1 MALAGTLKDFGLPDI
16 VQLIG
21 LQRKTGTLHLNTDG
35 EAVKVIFEGG
45 NIVGAESSMTRP
57 SDRIGNAL
65 VTQGAITQEQL
76 SEALVIQKQTMQRLG
91 HVLISESMVSEEHLR
106 KAVEAQLFQVVFRL
120 FRWREGSY
128 NFETQNTVDY
138 ERTGAVSL
146 GADFVLM
153 EGIRMVDEW
162 PIIER
167 RIPSM
172 ASVFKRVVDSSQ
184 VQSKGDVSDDG
195 LDGLLSGISGSG
207 GAGGGKL
214 ALSGDELL
222 VFNAVDGKKSCQQI
236 VESTPLHDFAVCRTL
251 LDLMDRDVV
260 ALTDVK
266 GSTARKKSGA
276 SADAMGLGFMAI
288 AVLAALFGV
297 YKNLASPF
305 GVFGLPPLVQP
316 AVNSALATRLMER
329 LELVDARVRG
339 FRLAHGR
346 LPASVDEL
354 ATEGLATRASLEGIR
369 LIVTDKGYTVEASGP
384 DGPVQIARSLT
395 APLAVVP
402 VEAAPSASAASGTA
416 APAAAAKK

>member
-21 LQRKTGTLHLNTDG
+21 LQRKTGTLHLKTPG
-35 EAVKVIFEGG
+35 ESVKVIFEGG
-45 NIVGAESSMTRP
+45 NIVAAESSIARP
-57 SDRIGNAL
+57 ADRIGNAL

-76 SEALVIQKQTMQRLG
+76 DQALVIQKQTMQRLG
-91 HVLISESMVSEEHLR
+91 HVLIAEKIVAEDHLR

-120 FRWREGSY
+120 FRWKEGEY
-128 NFETQNTVDY
+128 NFETQATVDY

-172 ASVFKRVVDSSQ
+172 SSVFRRVVDASQ
-184 VQSKGDVSDDG
+184 VQAKGGQEDGLEG
-195 LDGLLSGISGSG
+195 LDGILAGAGASG
-207 GAGGGKL
+207 GGGKL

-222 VFNAVDGKKSCQQI
+222 VFNAVDGKKSCTQI

-266 GSTARKKSGA
+266 GSAGA
-276 SADAMGLGFMAI
+276 VKAGDTGGAVGKALMAV
-288 AVLAALFGV
+288 ALLAALFGV
-297 YKNLASPF
+297 YRSLTSPF

-316 AVNSALATRLMER
+316 AVNTALETRLRER
-329 LELVDARVRG
+329 LEVADARIRG
-339 FRLAHGR
+339 FRLAYGR
-346 LPASVDEL
+346 LPASRDEL
-354 ATEGLATRASLEGIR
+354 VAEGLATRASI
-369 LIVTDKGYTVEASGP
+369 
-384 DGPVQIARSLT
+384 
-395 APLAVVP
+395 
-402 VEAAPSASAASGTA
+402 
-416 APAAAAKK
+416 

>member
-1 MALAGTLKDFGLPDI
+1 MALEGTLKDFGLPDI
-16 VQLIG
+16 VQLVG
-21 LQRKTGTLHLNTDG
+21 LQRKTGTLHLKSEG

-45 NIVGAESSMTRP
+45 NIVAAESSIARP

-76 SEALVIQKQTMQRLG
+76 NEALALQKQTMQRLG
-91 HVLISESMVSEEHLR
+91 HVLISESMVSEETLR

-120 FRWREGSY
+120 FRWREGDYS
-128 NFETQNTVDY
+128 FETQNSVDY

-172 ASVFKRVVDSSQ
+172 ASVFKKVVDSSQ
-184 VQSKGDVSDDG
+184 VQTKVEDDG
-195 LDGLLSGISGSG
+195 LGGILSGLGSSG
-207 GAGGGKL
+207 GTAKL

-260 ALTDVK
+260 ALTDIK
-266 GSTARKKSGA
+266 GSTASAKKGDTGGVVSKA
-276 SADAMGLGFMAI
+276 FMAI
-288 AVLAALFGV
+288 AILAALFGV
-297 YKNLASPF
+297 SRNLTAPF

-316 AVNSALATRLMER
+316 AVNTALETRLMER
-329 LELVDARVRG
+329 LEIADARIRG
-339 FRLAHGR
+339 FRLAYGR
-346 LPASVDEL
+346 LPASLDEL
-354 ATEGLATRASLEGIR
+354 VTEGLATKTSIEG
-369 LIVTDKGYTVEASGP
+369 LKLTVSESGFTVEAPGP
-384 DGPVQIARSLT
+384 EGRVYIDRTFAMVGG
-395 APLAVVP
+395 VP
-402 VEAAPSASAASGTA
+402 VAPAGAAASPSPVTV
-416 APAAAAKK
+416 PSSTSKK

>member
-21 LQRKTGTLHLNTDG
+21 LQRKTGTLHLKTHG
-35 EAVKVIFEGG
+35 ESVKVIFEGG
-45 NIVGAESSMTRP
+45 NIVAAESSMARP

-65 VTQGAITQEQL
+65 VTQGAITKEQL
-76 SEALVIQKQTMQRLG
+76 DQALAVQKQTMQRLG
-91 HVLISESMVSEEHLR
+91 HVLISENIVAEDHLR

-120 FRWREGSY
+120 FRWREGEY
-128 NFETQNTVDY
+128 NFETQATVDY

-172 ASVFKRVVDSSQ
+172 ASVFKRVVDASQ
-184 VQSKGDVSDDG
+184 VQAKIGPEDGLEG
-195 LDGLLSGISGSG
+195 LDGILGGGGSG
-207 GAGGGKL
+207 GGAGKL

-222 VFNAVDGKKSCQQI
+222 VFNAVDGRKSCAQI

-266 GSTARKKSGA
+266 GSATKSKSGDSGGA
-276 SADAMGLGFMAI
+276 AGKAFMAV
-288 AVLAALFGV
+288 AVLIALFGV
-297 YKNLASPF
+297 YRNLTSPF
-305 GVFGLPPLVQP
+305 GVFGLPPLLQP
-316 AVNSALATRLMER
+316 AVNTALETRLREK
-329 LELVDARVRG
+329 LEVADARVRG
-339 FRLAHGR
+339 FRLAYGR
-346 LPASVDEL
+346 LPSSMDEL
-354 ATEGLATRASLEGIR
+354 VAEGLATRASIDGIEFSASPR
-369 LIVTDKGYTVEASGP
+369 GYRVETAGP
-384 DGPVQIARSLT
+384 DGPVRIDRAFLVQEPRAT
-395 APLAVVP
+395 
-402 VEAAPSASAASGTA
+402 PSASPT
-416 APAAAAKK
+416 PTPKK

>member
-21 LQRKTGTLHLNTDG
+21 LQRKTGTLHLRTEG

-45 NIVGAESSMTRP
+45 NIVAAESSMDRP
-57 SDRIGNAL
+57 SDRMGNAL
-65 VTQGAITQEQL
+65 VTQGAITQDQL
-76 SEALVIQKQTMQRLG
+76 NQALAVQKQTLQRLG
-91 HVLISESMVSEEHLR
+91 HVLIAERLVSEDHLR

-128 NFETQNTVDY
+128 NFETQNSVDY

-172 ASVFKRVVDSSQ
+172 SSVFKRVVDASQ
-184 VQSKGDVSDDG
+184 IQTKATVGDLDDF
-195 LDGLLSGISGSG
+195 LSGIPGSG
-207 GAGGGKL
+207 GTGGGKL

-222 VFNAVDGKKSCQQI
+222 VFNAVDGRKSCQQI

-266 GSTARKKSGA
+266 GATTRAKSGA
-276 SADAMGLGFMAI
+276 SVDTTGIALMAV
-288 AVLAALFGV
+288 AVLLGLFGV
-297 YKNLASPF
+297 YQNLTSPF
-305 GVFGLPPLVQP
+305 GLYGLPPIVRP
-316 AVNSALATRLMER
+316 AVNSALVTRLMER

-339 FRLAHGR
+339 FRLAQGR
-346 LPASVDEL
+346 LPASLDEL
-354 ATEGLATRASLEGIR
+354 VAEGLSTKASLEGIR
-369 LIVTDKGYTVEASGP
+369 FSATDRGYTVETSGP
-384 DGPVQIARSLT
+384 DGPVRIVRSLS
-395 APLAVVP
+395 VP
-402 VEAAPSASAASGTA
+402 VAANPGLVPPAAGAAVQGAAPT
-416 APAAAAKK
+416 PTPKK

>member
-21 LQRKTGTLHLNTDG
+21 LQRKTGTLHLSTQG
-35 EAVKVIFEGG
+35 ETVNVIFENG
-45 NIVGAESSMTRP
+45 NIVAADSSMTRP

-76 SEALVIQKQTMQRLG
+76 NQALSVQKQTMQRLG
-91 HVLISESMVSEEHLR
+91 HVLISEQLVSEEMLR

-120 FRWREGSY
+120 FRWREGDY
-128 NFETQNTVDY
+128 NFETQATVDY

-167 RIPSM
+167 KIPSM
-172 ASVFKRVVDSSQ
+172 AAVFKKVVDASQ
-184 VQSKGDVSDDG
+184 VTAK
-195 LDGLLSGISGSG
+195 
-207 GAGGGKL
+207 GGGEDELDNLLAGMSEKASSKL

-222 VFNAVDGKKSCQQI
+222 VFNAVDGKKTCQQI

-266 GSTARKKSGA
+266 GVATSSRTGGGVG
-276 SADAMGLGFMAI
+276 GLGLALMTL
-288 AVLAALFGV
+288 AVLAALFGA
-297 YKNLASPF
+297 YRNLTSPF
-305 GVFGLPPLVQP
+305 GIFGLPPLVQP
-316 AVNSALATRLMER
+316 AVNTAAETRLRER
-329 LELVDARVRG
+329 LEAADARIRG
-339 FRLAHGR
+339 FRLAYGR
-346 LPASVDEL
+346 LPANTEEL
-354 ATEGLATRASLEGIR
+354 VSEGLATKASVEG
-369 LIVTDKGYTVEASGP
+369 LNLVVSTKGYRVEATGP
-384 DGPVQIARSLT
+384 EGLLHIDRTFTVQ
-395 APLAVVP
+395 APP
-402 VEAAPSASAASGTA
+402 PAPPASPIP
-416 APAAAAKK
+416 APR

>member
-21 LQRKTGTLHLNTDG
+21 LQRKTGTLHLKTAG
-35 EAVKVIFEGG
+35 ESVKVIFEGG
-45 NIVGAESSMTRP
+45 NIVAAESSIARP

-76 SEALVIQKQTMQRLG
+76 DQALAIQKQTMQRLG
-91 HVLISESMVSEEHLR
+91 HVLISEKIVAEDALR

-120 FRWREGSY
+120 FRWREGDY
-128 NFETQNTVDY
+128 NFETQATVDY
-138 ERTGAVSL
+138 ERTGACSL

-172 ASVFKRVVDSSQ
+172 SAVFKRVVDASQ
-184 VQSKGDVSDDG
+184 VQAKGGQEDGLEG
-195 LDGLLSGISGSG
+195 LDGLLAATSSG
-207 GAGGGKL
+207 GSGGKL

-222 VFNAVDGKKSCQQI
+222 VFNAVDGKKTCTQI

-266 GSTARKKSGA
+266 GSSAKVKAGDTGGA
-276 SADAMGLGFMAI
+276 AGKAFMAV
-288 AVLAALFGV
+288 ALVAALFGV
-297 YKNLASPF
+297 YRNLTSPF

-316 AVNSALATRLMER
+316 AVNTALETRLHER
-329 LELVDARVRG
+329 LELADARVRG
-339 FRLAHGR
+339 FRLAYGR
-346 LPASVDEL
+346 LPASMDEL
-354 ATEGLATRASLEGIR
+354 VSEGLATKASIEGVQ
-369 LIVTDKGYTVEASGP
+369 LSVTPKGYRVEMRGP
-384 DGPVQIARSLT
+384 DGPVRIDRAFLVRES
-395 APLAVVP
+395 APLP
-402 VEAAPSASAASGTA
+402 PPSPT
-416 APAAAAKK
+416 PTPRK

>member
-21 LQRKTGTLHLNTDG
+21 LQRKTGTLHLKTSG
-35 EAVKVIFEGG
+35 ESVKVIFEGG
-45 NIVGAESSMTRP
+45 NIVAAESSIARP

-65 VTQGAITQEQL
+65 VMQGAITQEQL
-76 SEALVIQKQTMQRLG
+76 DQALAVQKQTMQRLG
-91 HVLISESMVSEEHLR
+91 HVLIAEKIVAEDALR

-120 FRWREGSY
+120 FRWREGDY
-128 NFETQNTVDY
+128 NFETQATVDY

-172 ASVFKRVVDSSQ
+172 ASVFKRVVDASQ
-184 VQSKGDVSDDG
+184 VQAKGGQEDGLEG
-195 LDGLLSGISGSG
+195 LDGILGSVGGSG
-207 GAGGGKL
+207 GGGKL

-266 GSTARKKSGA
+266 GSMGTVKAGDTGGA
-276 SADAMGLGFMAI
+276 AGKAFMAV
-288 AVLAALFGV
+288 ALLAALFGV
-297 YKNLASPF
+297 YRNLTSPF

-316 AVNSALATRLMER
+316 AVNTALETRLRER

-339 FRLAHGR
+339 FRLAYGR

-354 ATEGLATRASLEGIR
+354 VSEGLATRASVDGVQLSA
-369 LIVTDKGYTVEASGP
+369 LPKGYRVEMRGP
-384 DGPVQIARSLT
+384 DGPVRIERAFFARE
-395 APLAVVP
+395 APP
-402 VEAAPSASAASGTA
+402 PPSPSPT
-416 APAAAAKK
+416 PTPKK

>member
-21 LQRKTGTLHLNTDG
+21 LQRKTGTLHLTTPG
-35 EAVKVIFEGG
+35 ESVNVIFEGG
-45 NIVGAESSMTRP
+45 NIVAADSSMARP

-76 SEALVIQKQTMQRLG
+76 DQALAVQKQTMQRLG
-91 HVLISESMVSEEHLR
+91 HVLISEKIVAEDHLR

-120 FRWREGSY
+120 FRWREGEY
-128 NFETQNTVDY
+128 NFETQATVDY

-167 RIPSM
+167 KIPSM
-172 ASVFKRVVDSSQ
+172 ASVFKRVVDASQ
-184 VQSKGDVSDDG
+184 VQAKGGEEEG
-195 LDGLLSGISGSG
+195 LDGILSGVG
-207 GAGGGKL
+207 GAGGGGKL

-222 VFNAVDGKKSCQQI
+222 VFNAVDGKKTCQQI

-266 GSTARKKSGA
+266 GATTKSKSGGSGGA
-276 SADAMGLGFMAI
+276 TGKAFMAVALLV
-288 AVLAALFGV
+288 AVFGV
-297 YKNLASPF
+297 YRNLTSPF

-316 AVNSALATRLMER
+316 AVDTMIETRLRER
-329 LELVDARVRG
+329 LELADARVRG
-339 FRLAHGR
+339 FRLAQGR
-346 LPASVDEL
+346 LPSSMDEL
-354 ATEGLATRASLEGIR
+354 VSEGLATKDSVEGVQLNVSAR
-369 LIVTDKGYTVEASGP
+369 GYRVEMAGP
-384 DGPVQIARSLT
+384 DGPVAIERMFPVQEPP
-395 APLAVVP
+395 AP
-402 VEAAPSASAASGTA
+402 PSPSPT
-416 APAAAAKK
+416 PTPKK

>member
-21 LQRKTGTLHLNTDG
+21 LQRKTGTLHLKTQG
-35 EAVKVIFEGG
+35 ESVKVIFEGG
-45 NIVGAESSMTRP
+45 NIVAAESSIARP

-65 VTQGAITQEQL
+65 VMQGAITQEQL
-76 SEALVIQKQTMQRLG
+76 DQALAVQKQTMQRLG
-91 HVLISESMVSEEHLR
+91 HVLIAEKIVAEDHLR

-120 FRWREGSY
+120 FRWREGDY
-128 NFETQNTVDY
+128 NFETQATVDY

-172 ASVFKRVVDSSQ
+172 ASVFKRVVDPSQ
-184 VQSKGDVSDDG
+184 VQAKGGQEENPEG
-195 LDGLLSGISGSG
+195 LDGILGSMGSSG
-207 GAGGGKL
+207 GSGKL

-222 VFNAVDGKKSCQQI
+222 VFNAVDGKRSCQQI

-266 GSTARKKSGA
+266 GSAGTMKAGGDTGGA
-276 SADAMGLGFMAI
+276 AGKAFMAV
-288 AVLAALFGV
+288 ALVAALFGV
-297 YKNLASPF
+297 YRNLTAPF

-316 AVNSALATRLMER
+316 AVNTALETRLRER
-329 LELVDARVRG
+329 LELADARIRG
-339 FRLAHGR
+339 FRLAYGR
-346 LPASVDEL
+346 LPASMDEL
-354 ATEGLATRASLEGIR
+354 VSEGLATKASAEGVQ
-369 LIVTDKGYTVEASGP
+369 LTASAHGYQVEMGGP
-384 DGPVQIARSLT
+384 DGPVRIERAFL
-395 APLAVVP
+395 LK
-402 VEAAPSASAASGTA
+402 E
-416 APAAAAKK
+416 APALPSPSPTPTPKK

>member
-21 LQRKTGTLHLNTDG
+21 LQRKTGTLHLKTPG
-35 EAVKVIFEGG
+35 ESVKVIFEGG
-45 NIVGAESSMTRP
+45 NIVAAESSIQRP

-65 VTQGAITQEQL
+65 VTQGAITQDQL
-76 SEALVIQKQTMQRLG
+76 DQALAVQKQTMQRLG
-91 HVLISESMVSEEHLR
+91 HVLISEKIVAEDSLR

-120 FRWREGSY
+120 FRWREGEY
-128 NFETQNTVDY
+128 NFETQATVDY

-172 ASVFKRVVDSSQ
+172 ASVFKRVVDASQ
-184 VQSKGDVSDDG
+184 VQAKGGQEDGLEG
-195 LDGLLSGISGSG
+195 LDGILSGVGGSG
-207 GAGGGKL
+207 GGGGKL

-222 VFNAVDGKKSCQQI
+222 VFNAVDGKKSCTQI

-266 GSTARKKSGA
+266 GATGKVKAGDTGGA
-276 SADAMGLGFMAI
+276 AGKTFMAVAI
-288 AVLAALFGV
+288 LAALFGV
-297 YKNLASPF
+297 YRNLTSPF

-316 AVNSALATRLMER
+316 AVNTALETRLRER
-329 LELVDARVRG
+329 LEIVDARVRG
-339 FRLAHGR
+339 FRLAYGR
-346 LPASVDEL
+346 LPTSLDEL
-354 ATEGLATRASLEGIR
+354 VTEGLATRASVDGIQLSASPR
-369 LIVTDKGYTVEASGP
+369 GYRMEMRGP
-384 DGPVQIARSLT
+384 DGPVGIERAFF
-395 APLAVVP
+395 V
-402 VEAAPSASAASGTA
+402 VEAPPPPPPSPT
-416 APAAAAKK
+416 PTPRK

>member
-21 LQRKTGTLHLNTDG
+21 LQRKTGTLHLKSG
-35 EAVKVIFEGG
+35 AESVKVIFEGG
-45 NIVGAESSMTRP
+45 NIVAAESSMARP
-57 SDRIGNAL
+57 SDRIGSAL

-76 SEALVIQKQTMQRLG
+76 DQALALQKQTMQRLG
-91 HVLISESMVSEEHLR
+91 HVLISEKIVSEDHLR

-120 FRWREGSY
+120 FRWREGDY
-128 NFETQNTVDY
+128 NFETQATVDY

-172 ASVFKRVVDSSQ
+172 ASVFKRVVDPSQ
-184 VQSKGDVSDDG
+184 VSAKGGEEDG
-195 LDGLLSGISGSG
+195 LDGILTGMGGS
-207 GAGGGKL
+207 GGGKL

-222 VFNAVDGKKSCQQI
+222 VFNAVDGKKSCTQI

-266 GSTARKKSGA
+266 GSATKPKPGDSGGA
-276 SADAMGLGFMAI
+276 AGKAFMAV
-288 AVLAALFGV
+288 ALLVALFGV
-297 YKNLASPF
+297 YRNLTSPF
-305 GVFGLPPLVQP
+305 GIFGLPLLVQP
-316 AVNSALATRLMER
+316 AVDTVIETRLRER
-329 LELVDARVRG
+329 LELADARVRG
-339 FRLAHGR
+339 FRLAYGR
-346 LPASVDEL
+346 LPASLEEL
-354 ATEGLATRASLEGIR
+354 VSEGLATKASIEG
-369 LIVTDKGYTVEASGP
+369 VGF
-384 DGPVQIARSLT
+384 
-395 APLAVVP
+395 
-402 VEAAPSASAASGTA
+402 SASARGYHLEMAGPEGPVSMERTFFLQEPLAPPSPSPTPTA
-416 APAAAAKK
+416 RK

>member
-21 LQRKTGTLHLNTDG
+21 LQRKTGTLHLKTAG
-35 EAVKVIFEGG
+35 ESVKVIFEGG
-45 NIVGAESSMTRP
+45 NIVAAESSIARP

-65 VTQGAITQEQL
+65 VTQGAITQDQL
-76 SEALVIQKQTMQRLG
+76 DQALAVQKQTMQRLG
-91 HVLISESMVSEEHLR
+91 HVLIAESLVSEEVLQ

-120 FRWREGSY
+120 FRWKEGDY
-128 NFETQNTVDY
+128 NFETQATVDY

-172 ASVFKRVVDSSQ
+172 ASVFKRVVDASQ
-184 VQSKGDVSDDG
+184 VQAKGGQDDG
-195 LDGLLSGISGSG
+195 LEGLDGILSGVGSSSG
-207 GAGGGKL
+207 GGGKL

-222 VFNAVDGKKSCQQI
+222 VFNAVDGKKSCTQI

-266 GSTARKKSGA
+266 GSTGA
-276 SADAMGLGFMAI
+276 SKAGDTGGAVGKALMAVAMA
-288 AVLAALFGV
+288 AALFGV
-297 YKNLASPF
+297 YRNLASPF

-316 AVNSALATRLMER
+316 AVNTALETRLRER
-329 LELVDARVRG
+329 LELAEARVRG
-339 FRLAHGR
+339 FRLAYGR
-346 LPASVDEL
+346 MPASMDEVVS
-354 ATEGLATRASLEGIR
+354 EGLATKASVEGIQ
-369 LIVTDKGYTVEASGP
+369 LSVTAMGYRVELPGP
-384 DGPVQIARSLT
+384 DGPVRIERAFRVQE
-395 APLAVVP
+395 PP
-402 VEAAPSASAASGTA
+402 P
-416 APAAAAKK
+416 APASPTPTPRK

>member
-21 LQRKTGTLHLNTDG
+21 LQRKTGTLHLKTAG
-35 EAVKVIFEGG
+35 ESVKVIFEGG
-45 NIVGAESSMTRP
+45 NIVAAESSIARP

-76 SEALVIQKQTMQRLG
+76 DQALAVQKQTMQRLG
-91 HVLISESMVSEEHLR
+91 HVLISEKIVAEDALR

-120 FRWREGSY
+120 FRWREGDY
-128 NFETQNTVDY
+128 NFETQATVDH
-138 ERTGAVSL
+138 ERTGACSL

-172 ASVFKRVVDSSQ
+172 SAVFKRVVDASQ
-184 VQSKGDVSDDG
+184 VQAKGGQEDGLEG
-195 LDGLLSGISGSG
+195 LDGLLAATSSG
-207 GAGGGKL
+207 GSGGKL

-222 VFNAVDGKKSCQQI
+222 VFNAVDGKKSCTQI

-266 GSTARKKSGA
+266 GSSAKVKAGDTGGA
-276 SADAMGLGFMAI
+276 AGKAFMAV
-288 AVLAALFGV
+288 ALVAALFGV
-297 YKNLASPF
+297 YRNLTSPF

-316 AVNSALATRLMER
+316 AVNTALETRLRER
-329 LELVDARVRG
+329 LELADARVRG
-339 FRLAHGR
+339 FRLAYGR
-346 LPASVDEL
+346 LPASMDEL
-354 ATEGLATRASLEGIR
+354 VSEGLATKASIEGVQ
-369 LIVTDKGYTVEASGP
+369 LSVSPKGYRVEMRGP
-384 DGPVQIARSLT
+384 DGPVHIDRAFLVR
-395 APLAVVP
+395 
-402 VEAAPSASAASGTA
+402 EAAPLPPPSPT
-416 APAAAAKK
+416 PIPKK

>member
-21 LQRKTGTLHLNTDG
+21 LQRKTGTLHLKSGG
-35 EAVKVIFEGG
+35 ESVKVIFDGG
-45 NIVGAESSMTRP
+45 NIVGAESSMARP

-76 SEALVIQKQTMQRLG
+76 DQALSVQKQTMQRIG
-91 HVLISESMVSEEHLR
+91 HVLLSESLVSEDTLR
-106 KAVEAQLFQVVFRL
+106 KAVEAQLYQVVFRL
-120 FRWREGSY
+120 FRWREGEY

-138 ERTGAVSL
+138 ERTGAVAL

-172 ASVFKRVVDSSQ
+172 AAVFRRVVDASQ
-184 VQSKGDVSDDG
+184 VSSKGGDDE
-195 LDGLLSGISGSG
+195 LDGILSGMGPSSG
-207 GAGGGKL
+207 AGKL

-236 VESTPLHDFAVCRTL
+236 VDSTPLHDFAVCRTL

-266 GSTARKKSGA
+266 GSTARAGSGDSGGA
-276 SADAMGLGFMAI
+276 IRYILMTVALG
-288 AVLAALFGV
+288 AAGFGV
-297 YKNLASPF
+297 YQNLKSPF
-305 GVFGLPPLVQP
+305 GIFGLPPLVQP
-316 AVNSALATRLMER
+316 AVDSAIETRVRER
-329 LELVDARVRG
+329 LEIADARVRG
-339 FRLAHGR
+339 FRIAYGR
-346 LPASVDEL
+346 LPASLDEL
-354 ATEGLATRASLEGIR
+354 VSEGLASPKSIEGLQLSASPHGYVLQATGPSGAVRVDRAF
-369 LIVTDKGYTVEASGP
+369 EA
-384 DGPVQIARSLT
+384 Q
-395 APLAVVP
+395 
-402 VEAAPSASAASGTA
+402 AAPTPSPSPT
-416 APAAAAKK
+416 PRK

>member
-21 LQRKTGTLHLNTDG
+21 LQRKTGTLHLKTAG
-35 EAVKVIFEGG
+35 ESVKVIFEGG
-45 NIVGAESSMTRP
+45 NIVAAESSIARP

-65 VTQGAITQEQL
+65 VTQGAITQDQL
-76 SEALVIQKQTMQRLG
+76 DQALAVQKQTMQRLG
-91 HVLISESMVSEEHLR
+91 HVLIAERIVAEEHLR

-120 FRWREGSY
+120 FRWKEGDY
-128 NFETQNTVDY
+128 NFETQATVDY

-172 ASVFKRVVDSSQ
+172 ASVFKRVVDASQ
-184 VQSKGDVSDDG
+184 VQAKGGQDDG
-195 LDGLLSGISGSG
+195 LEGLDGILSGVGPSSG
-207 GAGGGKL
+207 GGGKL

-222 VFNAVDGKKSCQQI
+222 VFNAVDGKKSCTQI

-266 GSTARKKSGA
+266 GSTGA
-276 SADAMGLGFMAI
+276 SKAGDTGGAVGKALMAVAMAAAI
-288 AVLAALFGV
+288 FGV
-297 YKNLASPF
+297 YRNLTSPF
-305 GVFGLPPLVQP
+305 GVFGLPPLVHP
-316 AVNSALATRLMER
+316 AVNTALETRLRER
-329 LELVDARVRG
+329 LELAEARVRG
-339 FRLAHGR
+339 FRLAYGR
-346 LPASVDEL
+346 MPASMDEVVS
-354 ATEGLATRASLEGIR
+354 EGLATRASVEGIQ
-369 LIVTDKGYTVEASGP
+369 LSVTPRGYRVELSGP
-384 DGPVQIARSLT
+384 DGPVRIERAFRVQE
-395 APLAVVP
+395 PP
-402 VEAAPSASAASGTA
+402 P
-416 APAAAAKK
+416 APASPTPTPRK

>member
-1 MALAGTLKDFGLPDI
+1 
-16 VQLIG
+16 
-21 LQRKTGTLHLNTDG
+21 
-35 EAVKVIFEGG
+35 VKVIFEGG
-45 NIVGAESSMTRP
+45 NIVAAESSIARP

-65 VTQGAITQEQL
+65 VMQGAITQEQL
-76 SEALVIQKQTMQRLG
+76 DQALAVQKQTMQRLG
-91 HVLISESMVSEEHLR
+91 HVLIAEKIVAEDALR

-120 FRWREGSY
+120 FRWREGDY
-128 NFETQNTVDY
+128 NFETQATVDY

-172 ASVFKRVVDSSQ
+172 ASVFKRVVDASQ
-184 VQSKGDVSDDG
+184 VQAKGGQEDGLEG
-195 LDGLLSGISGSG
+195 LDGILGSVGGSG
-207 GAGGGKL
+207 GGGKL

-266 GSTARKKSGA
+266 GSMGTVKAGDTGGA
-276 SADAMGLGFMAI
+276 AGKAFMAV
-288 AVLAALFGV
+288 ALLAALFGV
-297 YKNLASPF
+297 YRNLTSPF

-316 AVNSALATRLMER
+316 AVNTALETRLRER

-339 FRLAHGR
+339 FRLAYGR

-354 ATEGLATRASLEGIR
+354 VSEGLATRASVDGVQLSA
-369 LIVTDKGYTVEASGP
+369 LPKGYRVEMRGP
-384 DGPVQIARSLT
+384 DGPVRIERAFFVRE
-395 APLAVVP
+395 APP
-402 VEAAPSASAASGTA
+402 PPSPSPT
-416 APAAAAKK
+416 PTPKK